1 MANGPGGRRCTGADR
16 PTEEQSRAPEPGAA
30 ALSARKYSDM
40 AATTD
45 FELLGSGD
53 ELQFAYALQGIYK
66 ELQIL
71 AHLEQIHRFLP
82 LPSPRRQA
90 KEQNSQI
97 CRKRSSTD
105 LIDY

>member
-45 FELLGSGD
+45 FELLGSRD
-53 ELQFAYALQGIYK
+53 ELQFAYAASRNLQGTPDPGTSRTNPSIPSTPVTKTTSKRTELADLQEK
-66 ELQIL
+66 EL
-71 AHLEQIHRFLP
+71 HRP
-82 LPSPRRQA
+82 
-90 KEQNSQI
+90 
-97 CRKRSSTD
+97 
-105 LIDY
+105 Y